1 VLSDGSVP
9 AADAAGT
16 VLHRSLLASQSLVT
30 RSLAEVRLGQSIQNR
45 QQFSV
50 AGFIEGV
57 GLGLAFSRRGAE
69 ANAGAIYAQN
79 LPDRGC
85 VFTVDLPR
93 LEVRI

>member
-1 VLSDGSVP
+1 
-9 AADAAGT
+9 
-16 VLHRSLLASQSLVT
+16 VT

-57 GLGLAFSRRGAE
+57 GLGLDFSRLGAE